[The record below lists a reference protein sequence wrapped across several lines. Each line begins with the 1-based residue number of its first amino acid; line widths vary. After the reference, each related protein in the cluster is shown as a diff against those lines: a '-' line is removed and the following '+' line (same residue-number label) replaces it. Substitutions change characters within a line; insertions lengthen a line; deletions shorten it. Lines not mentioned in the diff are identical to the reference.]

1 MHQVFSELK
10 SINLNTNEIANTSII
25 EDHSTNDDNSINYN
39 SLSFSN
45 YNSLQAEID
54 EFVNKY
60 DKMQMNENL
69 ATEVDLDENE
79 IIINSLLLIYDDSIQ
94 KGINEKDYILLIK
107 QHIILKNKIE
117 NEIFNYLL
125 DNKDKQQNI
134 ILLAKFY
141 QHGMGV
147 KKNEIKAFELY
158 KEVAKK
164 GHIDS

>member
-54 EFVNKY
+54 EFINKY

-69 ATEVDLDENE
+69 TTKIDLDENE
-79 IIINSLLLIYDDSIQ
+79 IIINSLLLIYNDSIQ
-94 KGINEKDYILLIK
+94 KGINKKDFIQLIK

-117 NEIFNYLL
+117 SEIFNYLL
-125 DNKDKQQNI
+125 GNKDKQPNI
-134 ILLAKFY
+134 TFLLAKF
-141 QHGMGV
+141 
-147 KKNEIKAFELY
+147 
-158 KEVAKK
+158 
-164 GHIDS
+164 